1 MIVIVRN
8 RTIGSTETFLN
19 VERIESNSKDD
30 GASAFTITLTDRTK
44 HYYPAHLYSYEAV
57 DRLSRGRHAGKTEE
71 WKKLQE
77 SILGSTDIKR
87 AFKENDPRVV
97 TPRDRLLMNEVHN
110 EL

>member
-8 RTIGSTETFLN
+8 RTTGSTETFLN

-71 WKKLQE
+71 WKKLRE
-77 SILGSTDIKR
+77 SILGSTIHNQ
-87 AFKENDPRVV
+87 FKQENDGRFI
-97 TPRDRLLMNEVHN
+97 TPRDRLLMEEMHN
-110 EL
+110 DL